1 MIERSRNNVF
11 ENRKHGREDQRDQED
26 QKNFVF
32 ENVKQVI
39 LTPDQYGCG
48 SHIGTFFENR

>member
-32 ENVKQVI
+32 ENVKQVMLI
-39 LTPDQYGCG
+39 PDQYGCG
-48 SHIGTFFENR
+48 SHIGTFF